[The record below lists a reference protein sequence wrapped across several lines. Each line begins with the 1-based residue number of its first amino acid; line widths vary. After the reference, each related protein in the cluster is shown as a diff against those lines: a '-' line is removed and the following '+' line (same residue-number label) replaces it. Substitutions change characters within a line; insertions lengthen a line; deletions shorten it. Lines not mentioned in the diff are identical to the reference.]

1 MNELLPVFFAPE
13 MLADSGSYS
22 PSASKPG
29 AVVRRWLERGLPI
42 RVEAPTPVDAETIAL
57 AHDAGFVRDVLAL
70 RRDNGFGNR
79 SPEVARSLPWTTGA
93 MLSAARAA
101 LASRGFA
108 CAPCSGFHHA
118 GFRRAGGFCTFN
130 GLAVTAI
137 ALLRAGE
144 ARRIGI
150 LDCDYH
156 YGDGTDDILRRV
168 PEASAIVHYTAGAH
182 PTRPA
187 TARAFL
193 ASIPAILETMAGA
206 DVVLYQAGADPHVDD
221 PLGGFLTSEEL
232 EERDRAVFQGA
243 KRLALPVAWDLA
255 GGYQRD
261 ADGGIEP
268 VLAVHEA
275 TMRAC
280 VEAR

>member
-1 MNELLPVFFAPE
+1 MNDLLPVFFAPE
-13 MLADSGSYS
+13 MLADSRSYS
-22 PSASKPG
+22 PSAAKPA
-29 AVVRRWLERGLPI
+29 AVVRRWLDLGFPV
-42 RVEAPTPVDAETIAL
+42 RVAAPAPVDAATLAL
-57 AHDAGFVRDVLAL
+57 AHDAAFVRDVLGC
-70 RRDNGFGNR
+70 RRENGFGNR
-79 SPEVARSLPWTTGA
+79 AADVARSLPWTTGA

-101 LASRGFA
+101 LATGGFA
-108 CAPCSGFHHA
+108 VAPCSGFHHA
-118 GFRRAGGFCTFN
+118 RWSAPAGFCTFN
-130 GLAVTAI
+130 GLAVTAL
-137 ALLRAGE
+137 ALLRSGA

-150 LDCDYH
+150 LDFDYH
-156 YGDGTDDILRRV
+156 EGDGTEDILARV
-168 PEASAIVHYTAGAH
+168 PEARDIVHYTAGAH
-182 PTRPA
+182 HSRPA

-193 ASIPAILETMAGA
+193 ASIPELLATLEGC

-232 EERDRAVFQGA
+232 YERDVAVFRGA
-243 KRLALPVAWDLA
+243 KRLALPVAWNLA

-268 VLAVHEA
+268 VLAIHAA